1 MSKPDYYDVLGVDRN
16 ADGNTLKK
24 AFRKLAQ
31 QYHPDINK
39 SPEAEPKFKEINEA
53 YQVLSDEQRRSAYDR
68 FGHAGLD
75 GMPGF
80 DMGGFGDLG
89 SIFEELFTG
98 FAGGS
103 SRSRRNGP
111 RRGADLRADITLSFE
126 EAVFGTDYTLE
137 VPRMESCDECD
148 GSGAKPGT
156 TPTSCST
163 CGGSGEVQRRQNSPL
178 FGTVITSSTCT
189 TCGGAGELI
198 TSPCSKCD
206 GQKRIRKTRK
216 LDVKIPA
223 GVDDGT
229 RIKLGGEG
237 EAGSQGGPPGSLYVI
252 VAVEPHD
259 IFVRD
264 GFDIHLELP
273 LTITQVALGAT
284 VTLPLLDGGEE
295 TLDIPAGTQ
304 TGKVF
309 RLRGLGVPR
318 LQSNGRGDMLISA
331 RIVTPTKLT
340 GEQRALLEQLSETL
354 DDEPIEGQKGL
365 LDRLFGG

>member
-1 MSKPDYYDVLGVDRN
+1 MSKRDYYEILGVERD

-24 AFRKLAQ
+24 AFRKMAQ

-39 SPEAEPKFKEINEA
+39 APEAETKFKEINEA
-53 YQVLSDEQRRSAYDR
+53 YQVLNDSQRRAAYDR
-68 FGHAGLD
+68 YGHEGLN
-75 GMPGF
+75 GMPDF

-103 SRSRRNGP
+103 SRARRNGP
-111 RRGADLRADITLSFE
+111 RRGADLRADISLSFE

-137 VPRMESCDECD
+137 VPRMEICNECD
-148 GSGAKPGT
+148 GTGAEAGT
-156 TPTSCST
+156 SPTTCSA
-163 CGGSGEVQRRQNSPL
+163 CSGSGEVQRRQNSPL

-189 TCGGAGELI
+189 TCNGTGELI
-198 TSPCSKCD
+198 TEPCRKCD

-237 EAGSQGGPPGSLYVI
+237 EAGAMGGPSGSLYVI
-252 VAVEPHD
+252 VSVEPHD
-259 IFVRD
+259 VFVRD
-264 GFDIHLELP
+264 GFDVHLELP
-273 LTITQVALGAT
+273 ITITQATLGT
-284 VTLPLLDGGEE
+284 SVNLPLLDGGEE
-295 TLDIPAGTQ
+295 ALDIPSGTQ
-304 TGKVF
+304 SGKTF
-309 RLRGLGVPR
+309 RKRGLGVPR
-318 LQSNGRGDMLISA
+318 LQSSGRGDMLISV
-331 RIVTPTKLT
+331 RVVVPTKLT

-354 DDEPIEGQKGL
+354 DEVPLEAQKGL
-365 LDRLFGG
+365 LNRLFGG